1 MSSSSFSL
9 DEDFYGSDTA
19 LKHPPRILFLAG
31 LLSVLLGTLVGAY
44 GVINLNTS
52 PALQQTYLGAA
63 GYFLNVILPIV
74 FLQMI
79 RIKHDAALRVN
90 QEEPYDIYAGQQLQ
104 SRFLKLVGLGLL
116 CASLSITVFFWPV
129 AQGFA

>member
-1 MSSSSFSL
+1 MSANSFSL

-19 LKHPPRILFLAG
+19 LKHPPRILFIAG

-90 QEEPYDIYAGQQLQ
+90 QEEPYDTYAGQQLQ

>member
-1 MSSSSFSL
+1 VSSSSFSL

-63 GYFLNVILPIV
+63 GYFLTVILPIV

-90 QEEPYDIYAGQQLQ
+90 QEEPYDVYAGQQLQ